1 MSIVTSQ
8 PSTQSLLS
16 PIGFKFILRRA
27 PNVQYFVTSCNL
39 PGITLSQGEMVTP
52 FVPIPTTGSIEF
64 DTLTVSFKVTKDLS
78 NYLEIWNWM
87 TDLGSV
93 YSAESYRQLYNND
106 QSFSGEG
113 VKSDA
118 TLQILT
124 AHMNPG
130 ISVDFYDC
138 FPINLSEINFDGTL
152 TDVEYVTA
160 TATFRFL
167 RMQINT

>member
-1 MSIVTSQ
+1 MSVIASQ
-8 PSTQSLLS
+8 PSTRSLLS
-16 PIGFKFILRRA
+16 PIGFKFVLGRA

-39 PGITLSQGEMVTP
+39 PGITLSQGQMPTP
-52 FVPIPTTGSIEF
+52 FVSIPTTGSIEF
-64 DTLTVSFKVTKDLS
+64 DQLVVTFKVAKDLS

-93 YSAESYRQLYNND
+93 YSADSYRELYNKD
-106 QSFSGEG
+106 QAFTGAG

-138 FPINLSEINFDGTL
+138 FPINLSEINFDAAV
-152 TDVEYVTA
+152 TDVEYVSA

>member
-1 MSIVTSQ
+1 MSVVTSQ
-8 PSTQSLLS
+8 PSTKSLLS

-27 PNVQYFVTSCNL
+27 PNLQYFITGCNL
-39 PGITLSQGEMVTP
+39 PGITLSEGQMPTP
-52 FVPIPTTGSIEF
+52 FVPIHTTGSIEF
-64 DTLTVSFKVTKDLS
+64 DTLTVTFKVTKDLS

-87 TDLGSV
+87 VGLGSV
-93 YSAESYRQLYNND
+93 YSTDSYKELYNKD

-113 VKSDA
+113 VKSDC

-130 ISVDFYDC
+130 ISVDFYNC
-138 FPINLSEINFDGTL
+138 FPISLSEINFDATL
-152 TDVEYVTA
+152 SDVEYVTA